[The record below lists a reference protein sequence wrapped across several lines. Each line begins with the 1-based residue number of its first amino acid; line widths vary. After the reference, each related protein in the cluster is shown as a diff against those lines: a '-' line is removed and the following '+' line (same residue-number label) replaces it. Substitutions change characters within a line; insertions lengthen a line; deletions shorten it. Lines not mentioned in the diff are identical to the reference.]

1 MKELELMAADFVTDV
16 LFSGASEP
24 DWYRGRF
31 FPERRKIRNLT
42 NYIKLK
48 TGVQKSTKKMW
59 RTSSRHV
66 NNYKYDLLPVNFFSF

>member
-42 NYIKLK
+42 NYIKIENRCSK
-48 TGVQKSTKKMW
+48 IDQKN
-59 RTSSRHV
+59 V
-66 NNYKYDLLPVNFFSF
+66 ENFVSACQQLQIRFTPSYFSF

>member
-16 LFSGASEP
+16 LFAGASEP

-42 NYIKLK
+42 NYIKIESRCSKIDQNQFPMLI
-48 TGVQKSTKKMW
+48 
-59 RTSSRHV
+59 TSV
-66 NNYKYDLLPVNFFSF
+66 IIN

>member
-1 MKELELMAADFVTDV
+1 MAADFVTDV

-42 NYIKLK
+42 NYIKIENRFSKIDQKNVENFVSACQQLK
-48 TGVQKSTKKMW
+48 IRFTPS
-59 RTSSRHV
+59 
-66 NNYKYDLLPVNFFSF
+66 

>member
-42 NYIKLK
+42 NYIKIENRFSKIDQKNVENFVSACQQLK
-48 TGVQKSTKKMW
+48 IRFTPS
-59 RTSSRHV
+59 
-66 NNYKYDLLPVNFFSF
+66 

>member
-31 FPERRKIRNLT
+31 FPERRKIRNLL
-42 NYIKLK
+42 NYIKIENRCSKIDQKNVENFVSACQQLK
-48 TGVQKSTKKMW
+48 IRFTPS
-59 RTSSRHV
+59 
-66 NNYKYDLLPVNFFSF
+66 

>member
-1 MKELELMAADFVTDV
+1 MAADFVTDV

-42 NYIKLK
+42 NYIKIENRCSK
-48 TGVQKSTKKMW
+48 IDQKN
-59 RTSSRHV
+59 V
-66 NNYKYDLLPVNFFSF
+66 ENFVSAYQQLQIRFTPS

>member
-24 DWYRGRF
+24 DWYRGRL

-42 NYIKLK
+42 NYIKIENRCSK
-48 TGVQKSTKKMW
+48 IDQKN
-59 RTSSRHV
+59 V
-66 NNYKYDLLPVNFFSF
+66 ENFVSACQQLQIRLTPS